1 MRPNR
6 AGPARGFSWQTSPQI
21 RNRDTRARFAS
32 EPVREW
38 RKTSGKCG
46 TAEEGGEPSRG
57 CRSSGS
63 TPHGGGC
70 PPRAPGESRRRGG
83 HAARQVRASAAGNA
97 CPSAEGRL
105 PRASP
110 CRTTISLMP
119 LDHPRWAGA
128 GTPGWRVVTSPSN
141 RQAALWRRSTCSA
154 GHPSPSTLP
163 RLSSRPS
170 DAPANPCKRQVFAI
184 IRGLRRHRRLATMPS
199 SPWITVMQ
207 IDGRSRVPGAIA
219 PARDPPP
226 CTRDIRRHAPPSLWK
241 TCRSTVRTSSGGAG
255 HPPSRG
261 ALHASPASLL

>member
-46 TAEEGGEPSRG
+46 TAEEGGEPSKG

-63 TPHGGGC
+63 TRHGGGC

-97 CPSAEGRL
+97 CPSAEGGL

-141 RQAALWRRSTCSA
+141 RQAALWRDRPAAPVTRRQVPSPGSRA
-154 GHPSPSTLP
+154 GHPMRRPIHASV
-163 RLSSRPS
+163 RSSRS
-170 DAPANPCKRQVFAI
+170 SAACADTAVWRRCLLL
-184 IRGLRRHRRLATMPS
+184 RG
-199 SPWITVMQ
+199 
-207 IDGRSRVPGAIA
+207 SR
-219 PARDPPP
+219 
-226 CTRDIRRHAPPSLWK
+226 
-241 TCRSTVRTSSGGAG
+241 
-255 HPPSRG
+255 
-261 ALHASPASLL
+261 